1 MDVPRT
7 LRTWLLVHAAVAVAV
22 GLPLLAAPELALGR
36 IGWTCVDPVSARLLG
51 AALLAIG
58 AQSFFVRDA
67 GVELTRAVLRLNLVW
82 SLASSVGLFVGIGA
96 NAPNA
101 AWIALSTQI
110 AFAGVWLHH
119 AIRFRQL
126 ERVGELDESDSAPE
140 ADEGGEAVG
149 PSAQDD

>member
-7 LRTWLLVHAAVAVAV
+7 LRTWLLVHAAVATAA

-51 AALLAIG
+51 AALLALG

-67 GVELTRAVLRLNLVW
+67 GVPLTRAVLRLNLVW
-82 SLASSVGLFVGIGA
+82 SLASAVGLFVGIGA
-96 NAPNA
+96 SAPNA

-126 ERVGELDESDSAPE
+126 ERVGELDASSPE
-140 ADEGGEAVG
+140 GAAEDGGEAAG
-149 PSAQDD
+149 PNAEDD